1 MAKPIIFKKK
11 CDDLCFLFYF
21 GSSSNLKAKFFLAE
35 QQNEVFFYDTLKI
48 KPGLLHLDHTVYGTG
63 NYKRSLK
70 IKINLKKRTIVTQY
84 LC

>member
-48 KPGLLHLDHTVYGTG
+48 KPGLLISIIRCMAPET
-63 NYKRSLK
+63 
-70 IKINLKKRTIVTQY
+70 INEV
-84 LC
+84 